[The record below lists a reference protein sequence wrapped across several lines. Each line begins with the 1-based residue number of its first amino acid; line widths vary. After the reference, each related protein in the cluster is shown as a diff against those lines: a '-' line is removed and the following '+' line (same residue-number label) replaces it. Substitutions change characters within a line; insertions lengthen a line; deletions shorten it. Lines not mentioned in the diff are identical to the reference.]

1 MASIWESIKRRAARV
16 YDYSRL
22 VDTRFK
28 DNSGNNE
35 NAAHIVCDIDKTYL
49 ETQFETFY
57 QIARIA
63 FESAS
68 RKRGVRGASDVLLA
82 ARWSHC
88 DTNASAPTLTP
99 KPLHFVSS
107 SPPQLRAVLEEKLF
121 LDGIDWTS
129 DTFKNQAYN
138 LLKGRVDLLK
148 HHVAYKSAAVLQL
161 ISNAQPGAS
170 FTLIGDNAEW
180 DAYVYLGIQLFVSER
195 LNADGYRRYL
205 EGAGVD
211 IITAQSIAQ
220 TFANNNATVTGILIR
235 NAPNYHFIPQPKLTD
250 GVQLFD
256 HYFQAAAALLAWDVI
271 HPRVL
276 WQLVRAFHN
285 RHGITRSELLS
296 CIHLLADSSRQEL
309 RDTVNHVAERLGK
322 IDMTGEA
329 ASTFALSLKPAAP
342 ELDQETIL
350 TLAQSWVEKLR
361 HARQMHSE
369 ADA

>member
-1 MASIWESIKRRAARV
+1 MPSIWENFKKRASRV

-22 VDTRFK
+22 VDTRVK
-28 DNSGNNE
+28 ENSAGQTD
-35 NAAHIVCDIDKTYL
+35 ATHIVCDIDKTYL

-63 FESAS
+63 FERAS
-68 RKRGVRGASDVLLA
+68 SKRSVRGASEVLLA

-88 DTNASAPTLTP
+88 DTNAQKLSP

-107 SPPQLRAVLEEKLF
+107 SPPQLRSVLEEKLH

-161 ISNAQPGAS
+161 ISSAQPGAS

-180 DAYVYLGIQLFVSER
+180 DAYVYLGIQLFVGKR
-195 LNADGYRRYL
+195 LDADGYKRYL
-205 EGAGVD
+205 EAAGVD
-211 IITAQSIAQ
+211 MLTAQSIAKS
-220 TFANNNATVTGILIR
+220 FSNGNDAKVHGILIR
-235 NAPNYHFIPQPKLTD
+235 NAPNYQFIPEPKLTH

-256 HYFQAAAALLAWDVI
+256 HYFQAATALLAWGVI

-276 WQLVRAFHN
+276 WQLARAFHN
-285 RHGITRSELLS
+285 RHGITRAELLA
-296 CIHLLADSSRQEL
+296 CLNTLKGTNNQEL
-309 RDTVNHVAERLGK
+309 IDTVQHVESRLDKVGT
-322 IDMTGEA
+322 ISDVPP
-329 ASTFALSLKPAAP
+329 SFQLSNYPGAP
-342 ELDQETIL
+342 EVDQDTIL
-350 TLAQSWVEKLR
+350 NLAKNWVEKLR
-361 HARQMHSE
+361 HAKNMTTE
-369 ADA
+369 ANA